1 MQSQPLRDVVKRGA
15 KVAATGIAAAALTS
29 NRSHCRQVQSHWQA
43 RQPTDDFMAWSQGRN
58 RRDWSQSGEEPQR
71 NPKLGNRP
79 TTVMTPIAPVEDN
92 PFDLDESLNEMHS
105 EDGSLNSDGDKAFGV
120 VENSMMHNFRQQGHM
135 SEQEA
140 ADALESARITGEVK
154 EAAAKYHANLNA
166 PKNPPRQKTSDE
178 FETDGDAF

>member
-1 MQSQPLRDVVKRGA
+1 
-15 KVAATGIAAAALTS
+15 
-29 NRSHCRQVQSHWQA
+29 
-43 RQPTDDFMAWSQGRN
+43 
-58 RRDWSQSGEEPQR
+58 
-71 NPKLGNRP
+71 
-79 TTVMTPIAPVEDN
+79 
-92 PFDLDESLNEMHS
+92 
-105 EDGSLNSDGDKAFGV
+105 
-120 VENSMMHNFRQQGHM
+120 M

>member
-1 MQSQPLRDVVKRGA
+1 
-15 KVAATGIAAAALTS
+15 
-29 NRSHCRQVQSHWQA
+29 
-43 RQPTDDFMAWSQGRN
+43 
-58 RRDWSQSGEEPQR
+58 
-71 NPKLGNRP
+71 
-79 TTVMTPIAPVEDN
+79 MTPIEQVEDN
-92 PFDLDESLNEMHS
+92 PFDLDESLDARHS

-140 ADALESARITGEVK
+140 ADALEGARITGEVK
-154 EAAAKYHANLNA
+154 EAAAKYYANANA

>member
-1 MQSQPLRDVVKRGA
+1 
-15 KVAATGIAAAALTS
+15 
-29 NRSHCRQVQSHWQA
+29 
-43 RQPTDDFMAWSQGRN
+43 
-58 RRDWSQSGEEPQR
+58 
-71 NPKLGNRP
+71 
-79 TTVMTPIAPVEDN
+79 MTPIEQVEDN